1 MKANARAFFVALCL
15 TASLAACGSA
25 PAPGGP
31 EYLDSP
37 SGPGGFYALLTY
49 RDGTGSLLCYDCE
62 TMECTYLAGETDPPG
77 REQPRLPPLGGGGR
91 VAAGGQP
98 PPLCAEDPR
107 PGAASGR

>member
-1 MKANARAFFVALCL
+1 MKPLRKKCCLLLLCVL
-15 TASLAACGSA
+15 LAACGSA

-31 EYLDSP
+31 EYLDSS

-62 TMECTYLAGETDPPG
+62 TMACTYLAGETDPRDENRPAY
-77 REQPRLPPLGGGGR
+77 LPSVVVGR

-98 PPLCAEDPR
+98 PPLCAEAPR